1 MDFEFPRKKTHL
13 FIELMRQLS
22 GAQRVWVSRKMT
34 AWEVS
39 RSRQEIAD
47 ENPNFN
53 VETDDIG
60 FLDLVDGE
68 QIVLTRHKTLTGL
81 QSSKEADPK

>member
-39 RSRQEIAD
+39 RSRQEIAG

-53 VETDDIG
+53 EEEVKLKWVELTY
-60 FLDLVDGE
+60 GE
-68 QIVLTRHKTLTGL
+68 ELAARLREHLRRDRP
-81 QSSKEADPK
+81 AAC